1 MNTVLNA
8 IISVHQ
14 SALLTIPLHFSLQ
27 LTSNLAG
34 NESSFL
40 ILIYQFLPSIAIT
53 VLNVFIPFMF
63 EKIVLAE
70 DYSPEFEIKITIA
83 RYGIISYKF
92 INGKII
98 SYWKWTWL
106 LNMTAKKIGFEI
118 KVCTCMKPGSFHIGF
133 KDLSFVYI
141 AKKWALKERST
152 HAPKPGSF
160 A

>member
-1 MNTVLNA
+1 MLIPVFLLKCLSHIMNIVLNA
-8 IISVHQ
+8 IISVYQ

-70 DYSPEFEIKITIA
+70 DFSPEFEIKITIA
-83 RYGIISYKF
+83 RYSIISYHKF
-92 INGKII
+92 LQQK
-98 SYWKWTWL
+98 SRHL
-106 LNMTAKKIGFEI
+106 
-118 KVCTCMKPGSFHIGF
+118 VF
-133 KDLSFVYI
+133 K
-141 AKKWALKERST
+141 
-152 HAPKPGSF
+152 
-160 A
+160 